1 MSAHPHAEPLRK
13 LHSGKRPQP
22 RGVAQTDPQQTAG
35 VRRPVTTWP
44 APDNRFQ
51 AGWGELGEGWA
62 EGPARRAAQRP
73 SGDPRQPAYSR
84 GGSGSRERASLSEN
98 PRYPAIISSADGWDL
113 TVPEDAA
120 ELLAELRRHGVRP
133 GQRLHVVRADEEP
146 KQSSGEDASR
156 PPRAKLDF
164 IGSVHGGPADLS
176 IRTDEY
182 LQRGFGRE

>member
-1 MSAHPHAEPLRK
+1 M
-13 LHSGKRPQP
+13 
-22 RGVAQTDPQQTAG
+22 
-35 VRRPVTTWP
+35 
-44 APDNRFQ
+44 
-51 AGWGELGEGWA
+51 
-62 EGPARRAAQRP
+62 
-73 SGDPRQPAYSR
+73 
-84 GGSGSRERASLSEN
+84 
-98 PRYPAIISSADGWDL
+98 SSADGWDL

-146 KQSSGEDASR
+146 EPSSGEDAPR